1 MAIPAQIYQTWK
13 TNTLPPL
20 MAENRRILIE
30 RTPGFKHYL
39 FDDEDCRRMIEKNF
53 DPQVL
58 AAYDKLIP
66 GAFKADLWRYCVLY
80 LHGGVYL
87 DIKMNFDPAV
97 NPIKLLTRPHY
108 PLDVPMNVGP
118 GSTYRRRTNGIYQG
132 MLICPKGCLV
142 MRNAITQCTRNVLS
156 EYYGPD
162 CLSISGPTFLYN
174 VATSLD
180 ARLPSR
186 QIVTSKKDWANV
198 EFGIVDH
205 LLVIGGRRIAYPYRG
220 YRGELL
226 KSTKS
231 PYAALW
237 QKRQV
242 YRHLGD
248 SNNDKPLDDSDQS
261 STS

>member
-1 MAIPAQIYQTWK
+1 
-13 TNTLPPL
+13 
-20 MAENRRILIE
+20 MAENRRLLIE
-30 RTPGFKHYL
+30 RTPGFEHHL
-39 FDDEDCRRMIEKNF
+39 FDDEDCRDMIEKNF
-53 DPQVL
+53 DPTVL
-58 AAYDKLIP
+58 VAYDKLIP

-97 NPIKLLTRPHY
+97 NPLKLLTRPHY

-118 GSTYRRRTNGIYQG
+118 GFMHRRRSSGIYQG
-132 MLICPKGCLV
+132 MLVCPKGCEV
-142 MRNAITQCTRNVLS
+142 MRNAVAQCTRNVLNN
-156 EYYGPD
+156 YYGPN

-180 ARLPSR
+180 AGLPSR
-186 QIVTSKKDWANV
+186 QIVTSRKDWANV

-220 YRGELL
+220 YRSELL

-237 QKRQV
+237 EKRQV
-242 YRHLGD
+242 YRHLDDEHKRDYPRD
-248 SNNDKPLDDSDQS
+248 SVHS